1 MAIVATVTIAL
12 LLQYP
17 YPYPRQPAP
26 PPSNATIRGGA
37 NTQAV
42 ATFTGVFKAIEKNH
56 LLIRMENGESM
67 RMYITGSTKFIRDG
81 KPAHAKDFQVDEPV
95 TVDADRDLRMNL
107 LAVRVEATPPPKP
120 GDAKPQESKPK
131 EK

>member
-1 MAIVATVTIAL
+1 MAIVATVTVAF

-17 YPYPRQPAP
+17 YPQPRQRTPA
-26 PPSNATIRGGA
+26 PSNATIRGGA
-37 NTQAV
+37 NTEAV

-56 LLIRMENGESM
+56 LLIGMENGESM

-81 KPAHAKDFQVDEPV
+81 KSAHAKDFHVDEPV

-120 GDAKPQESKPK
+120 PDTKPQESKPK